1 MAAET
6 IGNPPSLSKRLVRQ
20 WMWAGIGFAIIV
32 LVIVV
37 KSADLDVH
45 SPELKSSC
53 QVEVNADTL
62 NVRAGPAADAA
73 VVDHLSRGEVVAA
86 QPEVSNGYRKLKQ
99 DQWVATQF
107 VTAKNDHC

>member
-20 WMWAGIGFAIIV
+20 WLWAGIAFAVIV
-32 LVIVV
+32 LGVVV
-37 KSADLDVH
+37 KSANLDVH
-45 SPELKSSC
+45 SPDIKSSC
-53 QVEVNADTL
+53 QIEVNADVL

-73 VVDHLSRGEVVAA
+73 VVDRLSRGEVVDA
-86 QPEVSNGYRKLKQ
+86 QPEVSNGFRKLKQ